1 MASLT
6 KINGTYHVR
15 VRRKGHK
22 TQCASFKRKADAELW
37 AADVERRLKLGT
49 LIEDDIRLAGHQAS
63 TRPPRLSLLTWQ
75 RLR

>member
-1 MASLT
+1 MARLT

-37 AADVERRLKLGT
+37 AADVERRLKLV
-49 LIEDDIRLAGHQAS
+49 AC
-63 TRPPRLSLLTWQ
+63 TRSQVQLL
-75 RLR
+75 